1 MLTTPLD
8 LSNYPKCLF
17 PKDMQRSEGL
27 HLTTIIRD
35 MADTAGLSKDSK
47 FTENDMDYYASAGFM
62 WESVWDRI
70 HQETVDDGTIVSPG
84 EFTLDGIT
92 GTPDRIDWS
101 RPAIVE
107 LKVRWK
113 SAHKFESLEKEFWA
127 EVTQTKGYCYMTQ
140 ILEADLIAF
149 FVAGNWRPPVPEV
162 RGVNMKFTELELEE
176 TWDQIKGHARWR
188 KWL

>member
-1 MLTTPLD
+1 MIVTPLD
-8 LSNYPKCLF
+8 LSAYPGCLK
-17 PKDMQRSEGL
+17 PYLDRSPGL
-27 HLTTIIRD
+27 HLTDIIRD
-35 MADTAGLSKDSK
+35 MAATAGIGKDSG
-47 FTENDMDYYASAGFM
+47 FNEESLDWFAGPGHL
-62 WESVWDRI
+62 WERVWDRA
-70 HQETVDDGTIVSPG
+70 HQEAVDSGDLVSPG
-84 EFTLDGIT
+84 EFTVDGIT

-101 RPAIVE
+101 RPAIQE
-107 LKVRWK
+107 FKVRWK